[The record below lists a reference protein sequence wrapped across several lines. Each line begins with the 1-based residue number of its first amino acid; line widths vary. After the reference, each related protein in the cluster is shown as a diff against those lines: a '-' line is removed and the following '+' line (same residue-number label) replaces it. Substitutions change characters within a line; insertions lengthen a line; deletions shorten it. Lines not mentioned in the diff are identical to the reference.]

1 MPSATP
7 VGLVVLIMF
16 LAFGEGG
23 EDGQGGE
30 EGGELET
37 EYHFINKVK
46 ACLLWEIF
54 YFRSLSQK
62 KFIITILF
70 VFFYVEGTYVVSCMF
85 TNNALRSIRTG
96 RCHDS

>member
-46 ACLLWEIF
+46 TCLLWEIF
-54 YFRSLSQK
+54 YFWSLSWK
-62 KFIITILF
+62 KYIITIFF
-70 VFFYVEGTYVVSCMF
+70 VFLCRVCCIVYVYEQCLAQYPD
-85 TNNALRSIRTG
+85 R
-96 RCHDS
+96 

>member
-30 EGGELET
+30 EGGKLET

-54 YFRSLSQK
+54 YFRSLSRK
-62 KFIITILF
+62 KYIITIFF
-70 VFFYVEGTYVVSCMF
+70 VFYVGYDVSCMF

-96 RCHDS
+96 RFHDS